1 LHPMQNMFAKY
12 ADLLVN
18 YSLALQKGERV
29 FISSTYLA
37 EPLLMEVH
45 AAVLHAGAHPFFD
58 LAMRGQ
64 EKSFFV
70 HAQDHHL
77 DFVSP
82 FKKMAFEEF
91 EAFLSIKAPYSLEED
106 SGIDP
111 EKRKRFK
118 KTMSAVTE
126 TYMQRTGSGK
136 MKRCLCQFPTEA
148 DAKIAGM
155 SLEEYTAFV
164 FSACFLNAENPVDEW
179 LKIRRMQQ
187 SIVDFLNTKKQMRYR
202 HPDFD
207 ISFSCEGRTWINSDG
222 RANMPSGEVFTSPVE
237 DSVNGTIHFSFPGL
251 QFGKEVEGVSLH
263 VKDGE
268 IISWSAEKGQ
278 DVLDEVFKLP
288 GATRFGEAAIGTNSN
303 IQRITRNI
311 LFDEKIGGS
320 VHMAVGQS
328 YYHCGGKNQSDIH
341 WDMITDMKNGGE
353 IFADGELIY
362 KNGKFLIS

>member
-1 LHPMQNMFAKY
+1 MFSKY
-12 ADLLVN
+12 AGLLVN
-18 YSLALQKGERV
+18 YSLELKKGERV
-29 FISSTYLA
+29 FISSTHLA
-37 EPLLMEVH
+37 DPLLIEVYKS
-45 AAVLHAGAHPFFD
+45 ALDAGAHPFID
-58 LAMRGQ
+58 LALRDQ
-64 EKSFFV
+64 EKSFYEL
-70 HAQDHHL
+70 AQDHQL

-82 FKKMAFEEF
+82 FKKLAFEEF
-91 EAFLSIKAPYSLEED
+91 EAFLSIKAPYSLGDD

-111 EKRKRFK
+111 EKRKRHK
-118 KTMSAVTE
+118 KAVSAMME

-155 SLEEYTAFV
+155 SLDEYTQFV
-164 FSACFLNAENPVDEW
+164 FNACFLNAENPVDEW
-179 LKIRRMQQ
+179 LKIRKMQQ
-187 SIVDFLNTKKQMRYR
+187 GIVDFLNKKKQMRYR
-202 HPDFD
+202 HPNFD

-237 DSVNGTIHFSFPGL
+237 DSVNGTVYFSFPGL
-251 QFGKEVEGVSLH
+251 QFGKEVEGVTLN

-268 IISWSAEKGQ
+268 IISWSAEKGKE
-278 DVLDEVFKLP
+278 VLDEVFKLP
-288 GATRFGEAAIGTNSN
+288 GSTRFGEAAIGTNSN

-353 IFADGELIY
+353 IFADDELIY
-362 KNGKFLIS
+362 KNGAFLIS